1 MTTKNLVALPYAQA
15 LFDLAKDKGLLTEI
29 ASDVSLIGTYISNTP
44 NLQKFF
50 TNPTVTV
57 SDKTKV
63 LEEVFSEYIGKITLQ
78 FLTFVANKGRLG
90 VLEEIV
96 TKFSELSFEYTS
108 VTFVDVTSAIQLS
121 VEQQSALVDKL
132 KEITDSK
139 QIKLKLNVDSTLLG
153 GFIVKMGSQ
162 LIDNSLKTQMQKFAF
177 HLGASVSL

>member
-15 LFDLAKDKGLLTEI
+15 LFDLAKEKGLLTEI
-29 ASDVSLIGTYISNTP
+29 TSDVSLIGTYLSNTP

-63 LEEVFSEYIGKITLQ
+63 LDEVFSEYIGKITLQ

-96 TKFSELSFEYTS
+96 TKFSELSFEYTN

-121 VEQQSALVDKL
+121 VEQQAHNISVWVDQI
-132 KEITDSK
+132 EIHLEDNEHKSK
-139 QIKLKLNVDSTLLG
+139 HMKRHWWNG
-153 GFIVKMGSQ
+153 E
-162 LIDNSLKTQMQKFAF
+162 
-177 HLGASVSL
+177 